1 MSYSYQ
7 YAVFVCSLDL
17 GGSLLDALVVGLV
30 AVVRGCGCVSLPQ
43 IAVAQ
48 ACFHLRAILRLAKKA
63 LPFIHASCG
72 GELSRFYLCLN
83 SKNSL
88 LDRAESTCQAYS
100 LSGRQ
105 CAEAFFVIQIV

>member
-7 YAVFVCSLDL
+7 YAVFVYSLDL
-17 GGSLLDALVVGLV
+17 GESLLDALVVGLV
-30 AVVRGCGCVSLPQ
+30 AVVRGCGCGSLPQ
-43 IAVAQ
+43 IAMAQ

-63 LPFIHASCG
+63 LPFILASCG

-88 LDRAESTCQAYS
+88 LDHAESTCQAY
-100 LSGRQ
+100 
-105 CAEAFFVIQIV
+105 